1 MKEAEFR
8 QWLQAGGAQTEA
20 GRNSRLH
27 AVKTIERKLQELGS
41 PFRTLDEAWAG
52 DRFEHLRER
61 IRQIRQNARDGG
73 EDYRIL
79 MPESQKPL
87 NRLCNWNS
95 WLAQYGRFL
104 SGEHH
109 GELKDADRIRQYV
122 LEHYI
127 EPAREEGRDRVE
139 VLVSDVNRALNLNQA
154 WPNICQALGGKMFQD
169 LADVPTPERIGA
181 DQSSATV
188 FRFHL
193 NEPDQS
199 ARPFVLFDGDGA
211 AFKPVRNYNR
221 ATGRS
226 AYRAKPPGAS
236 NRADEAAELET
247 LAEVARAMLVEGRP
261 ARVQSVSGGPVNYV
275 AYGKRNLVRYELDP
289 AIAGE
294 IGVPPSGD
302 LRSGNGSLRL
312 NRKALE
318 LLRERFLSRFPTFR
332 SFEQCGSE
340 YACQEDDYKRA
351 LIGRAA
357 ELVASINEDEE
368 LGGRL
373 LDLVAGKGGLQSNLL
388 GWRMSS
394 GLSDRR
400 KRHHGVLEAA
410 AGRLA
415 HAADISAAIA
425 TFVQDT
431 WPIFAEGQ
439 DGDLPFGDSR
449 TIPTLVGALVR
460 PADTIAI
467 RYQPFFNAGQALLG
481 RPLFANAPLALSE
494 LRDVEALAGQILR
507 IMDDEWGWKPRD
519 LWDVQGF
526 IWVTCQK
533 RLTQDELDAHSLEP
547 TGETSVQ
554 TTNLILFGPPGTG
567 KTFAT
572 AEEALRL
579 CGEVV
584 PNDRDELMATYRRL
598 VEAGRIEF
606 VTFHQSYA
614 YEEFVEGL
622 RPVQQEEHS
631 AGFHLEAEPG
641 VLRRVARRAETSTGS
656 GGPAFTIGDR
666 QVFKMSIGE
675 AANPDDAH
683 LFEEAIE
690 GGYTLLGWEDID
702 WSDEQ
707 FADRDAIIKAVKA
720 HGVMKGGE
728 PNAMSGRVQM
738 PFIFRNGV
746 KRGDIIV
753 VSKGNSLF
761 RAIGEV
767 TGDYQFAPREGGD
780 YGHRRPVR
788 WLWVDRTGVPVSEI
802 YSRNFTMKSI
812 YLLARAD
819 LNVPALERYIASQQ
833 TAGTGA
839 PQSFVLIIDEINRAN
854 VSKVMGEL
862 ITLLEPD
869 KRIGAT
875 NELRVRLPYSR
886 DVFGLPANLHIIGTM
901 NTADRSI
908 ALLDTALRRRFK
920 FKEIPPQPELLE
932 EAEEATGL
940 PLVDFLSAIN
950 DRIEYVLDREHRI
963 GHAYFINC
971 RTREDADAA
980 MRDGIIPLLQ
990 EYFFEDLSRV
1000 AVVLGE
1006 PKGGG
1011 FLTCRELKDPLGDGD
1026 ARLSWE
1032 VLSEFA
1038 SDAYDRCIKPVSP
1051 VQLVEPATEAAE

>member
-1 MKEAEFR
+1 MREAEFR
-8 QWLQAGGAQTEA
+8 EWLKGHGANTEE
-20 GRNSRLH
+20 GRNTRVH
-27 AVKTIERKLQELGS
+27 AVKTIERKLSELGS
-41 PFRTLDEAWAG
+41 PFTTLADAWAN
-52 DRFEHLRER
+52 DRFEQLRER
-61 IRQIRQNARDGG
+61 IRQMRQNAREGG
-73 EDYRIL
+73 ADFRIL

-87 NRLCNWNS
+87 NRLSSWNS
-95 WLAQYGRFL
+95 WLAGYGRL
-104 SGEHH
+104 LAGDEPGEV
-109 GELKDADRIRQYV
+109 KDADRIRQYV

-127 EPAREEGRDRVE
+127 EPARDEGRDSVE
-139 VLVSDVNRALNLNQA
+139 VLVSDVNRALDLNQA
-154 WPNICQALGGKMFQD
+154 WPNICQALAGKMFQD
-169 LADVPTPERIGA
+169 LAEVPAPERIGA
-181 DQSSATV
+181 DQSSATR
-188 FRFHL
+188 FRFSLSGATWAETELRRRYGEPITETDKMIGFALRDGRHL
-193 NEPDQS
+193 ALQRDVNGTQIWIEDPGPQS
-199 ARPFVLFDGDGA
+199 KPPIPSIRRYAAEQARHSNLPPRLRHRGSQGNQSRPVVLLTISSLDELRSTLDWYEGEQA
-211 AFKPVRNYNR
+211 LN
-221 ATGRS
+221 RS
-226 AYRAKPPGAS
+226 ALEQLRRRFVSAFPDFRNFAEAS
-236 NRADEAAELET
+236 
-247 LAEVARAMLVEGRP
+247 
-261 ARVQSVSGGPVNYV
+261 S
-275 AYGKRNLVRYELDP
+275 
-289 AIAGE
+289 
-294 IGVPPSGD
+294 
-302 LRSGNGSLRL
+302 
-312 NRKALE
+312 
-318 LLRERFLSRFPTFR
+318 
-332 SFEQCGSE
+332 SFHR
-340 YACQEDDYKRA
+340 QEDDYKRA

-357 ELVASINEDEE
+357 ELLADTPDESE
-368 LGGRL
+368 LGARL
-373 LDLVAGKGGLQSNLL
+373 LDLLAGKGGLQSNLL

-400 KRHHGVLEAA
+400 KRHPGVLETA
-410 AGRLA
+410 AGRLV
-415 HAADISAAIA
+415 HSDEVSEAIA
-425 TFVQDT
+425 TFVQDN

-439 DGDLPFGDSR
+439 EGDLPFGDSR
-449 TIPTLVGALVR
+449 TIPTLIGALVR

-467 RYQPFFNAGQALLG
+467 RYQPFFIAGQALLG
-481 RPLFANAPLALSE
+481 RSLFANAPLTLSE
-494 LRDVEALAGQILR
+494 LREVEALAREIFR
-507 IMDDEWGWKPRD
+507 IMDDEWGWRPRD

-533 RLTQDELDAHSLEP
+533 RLTQDELAARSLEP
-547 TGETSVQ
+547 TGETPVQ

-572 AEEALRL
+572 AEEALKL
-579 CGEVV
+579 CGEEV
-584 PNDRDELMATYRRL
+584 PHDRGELMATYRRL

-622 RPVQQEEHS
+622 RPIQQEDQS
-631 AGFHLEAEPG
+631 AGFHLEAEAG

-656 GGPAFTIGDR
+656 GGPAFVIGDR

-683 LFEEAIE
+683 LFEEAVE
-690 GGYTLLGWEDID
+690 GGYTLLGFEDID
-702 WSDEQ
+702 WSDER
-707 FADRDAIIKAVKA
+707 FANRQAIIEEVKA
-720 HGVMKGGE
+720 RGVIEGGE

-738 PFIFRNGV
+738 PFIFRNWV
-746 KRGDIIV
+746 KPGDIIV

-767 TGDYQFAPREGGD
+767 TGEYQFVPREGGD
-780 YGHRRPVR
+780 YGHRRAVR

-833 TAGTGA
+833 GGGGA
-839 PQSFVLIIDEINRAN
+839 PESFVLIIDEINRAN

-886 DVFGLPANLHIIGTM
+886 DIFGLPANLHIVGTM

-920 FKEIPPQPELLE
+920 FKEVPPEPELLE
-932 EAEEATGL
+932 EAEQATGL

-950 DRIEYVLDREHRI
+950 DRIEYLLDREHRI

-971 RTREDADAA
+971 RTREQVDAA
-980 MRDGIIPLLQ
+980 MRNAVIPLLQ

-1000 AVVLGE
+1000 AIVLGD

-1011 FLTCRELKDPLGDGD
+1011 FLSSRQIKDPLGESD
-1026 ARLSWE
+1026 ARDSWS
-1032 VLSEFA
+1032 VLPEFA
-1038 SDAYDRCIKPVSP
+1038 EDAYNRSVKPDTP
-1051 VQLVEPATEAAE
+1051 VHLVEPPAQAAE